1 MIALN
6 VLGRGSSIGA
16 LSLCY
21 VYSAELF
28 PTVIRN
34 VGLGSSSLWVRSG
47 KPLMLAGTNNL
58 TVGMID
64 WFWYLVV
71 WVFLLAFEGI

>member
-21 VYSAELF
+21 VYSAEVF
-28 PTVIRN
+28 PTVTRN
-34 VGLGSSSLWVRSG
+34 VGLGSSSLWVNN
-47 KPLMLAGTNNL
+47 KTTYAMLVTKEKS
-58 TVGMID
+58 
-64 WFWYLVV
+64 LVYAI
-71 WVFLLAFEGI
+71 LAPKENK